1 MALIFR
7 RRNANLGAA
16 GTPLRRGG
24 NFVGATKLLRSATFT
39 LLFAMLASGLPAA
52 EKGMALGQSRSGQ
65 AVALKVGEIFRVE
78 LPGIGGAGYNWYM
91 KKFDS
96 RFLELLSQETI
107 KTEKGLVGS
116 PVMHVWRFKA
126 RQPGHTQIRLD
137 YYRKWEGLTTASKHF
152 LLYINI
158 SQ

>member
-1 MALIFR
+1 V
-7 RRNANLGAA
+7 G
-16 GTPLRRGG
+16 GT
-24 NFVGATKLLRSATFT
+24 NLLRVAGFS
-39 LLFAMLASGLPAA
+39 LLFALLSSGLLAA
-52 EKGMALGQSRSGQ
+52 EKNQALGQGHNGQ

-78 LPGIGGAGYNWYM
+78 LPGIGGTGYNWYM

-96 RFLELLSQETI
+96 RFLKLLSQETI
-107 KTEKGLVGS
+107 KTEVGLVGS

-126 RQPGHTQIRLD
+126 KQPGHTEIRLD

>member
-1 MALIFR
+1 
-7 RRNANLGAA
+7 
-16 GTPLRRGG
+16 
-24 NFVGATKLLRSATFT
+24 VGATKLLRSAAFT
-39 LLFAMLASGLPAA
+39 LLFALLASGLPAA
-52 EKGMALGQSRSGQ
+52 QKGVALGQDHNGQ
-65 AVALKVGEIFRVE
+65 AVALKVGETFRVE

-91 KKFDS
+91 KKFDA

-107 KTEKGLVGS
+107 KTEVGLVGS

-126 RQPGHTQIRLD
+126 RQAGQTEIRLD